1 MRNKQKTIESLRR
14 LAERPGSPNEGEIA
28 RALLEQLG
36 AKFWKARPFAP
47 SLFPPGTV
55 VYYCYWCYRNDRGV
69 VRTKPPKVI
78 QNQWWMLIK
87 FDRLKQARWV
97 PVTSELGCHLSLTP
111 FEGNEQET
119 LYQRDVDWEA
129 KMEERIR
136 EFTKIFGE
144 EAIGRVRRAVY
155 DDTYLAEE
163 NNLNEPNRVA
173 LGF

>member
-1 MRNKQKTIESLRR
+1 
-14 LAERPGSPNEGEIA
+14 
-28 RALLEQLG
+28 
-36 AKFWKARPFAP
+36 
-47 SLFPPGTV
+47 
-55 VYYCYWCYRNDRGV
+55 
-69 VRTKPPKVI
+69 
-78 QNQWWMLIK
+78 MLIK